1 MSKTARLSYEGP
13 VSNLF
18 VSYRSLD
25 SALVDAGWEASGTV
39 TVGGCGWLT
48 PDSNG
53 PLAHFGRGDL
63 GVRAT

>member
-39 TVGGCGWLT
+39 TVGGCG
-48 PDSNG
+48 
-53 PLAHFGRGDL
+53 
-63 GVRAT
+63 